1 MKKHL
6 FIIILFF
13 IPCALFAQI
22 QNALIKGIVL
32 DKNENP
38 ISNATILILGKNQGV
53 STTDSGQ
60 FSIKVPAQKAFALI
74 FTHTGFAEVQQ
85 NFFLNKGDEK
95 NITIHL
101 VEISKTLDAVII
113 TDEKER
119 NESGLIK
126 INPQNAITL
135 PTTTGGVEGLIKTL
149 VGSNNELTSQYNVRG
164 GNYDENLVYINDFE
178 IFRPYLVSN
187 GQQEGLSFIN
197 PEMVKNVH
205 FYTGG
210 FQAKYG
216 DKMSSVLDIQYKKPT
231 AFNGTVYASLLEQG
245 LFLGG
250 KIKNEKASFLL
261 GLRNK
266 TNQNLLRSQPITG
279 AYIPSASDLQSLITY
294 KFSNHFQ
301 AEFLSILS
309 SSRFSYYPESVKK
322 TSSVFSPFFTS
333 NLGLDTYFEGA
344 EKDKYYTSLFAATL
358 IHTPSKN
365 VKLKWLLSKFLDN
378 EQENYDITGAYL
390 FGDRDF
396 DQSSSTYGEIVNPLG
411 AGIYQQ
417 YARNKLTIT
426 NWNAGHRGSFENKKH
441 FFQWGTNIEITNIKD
456 VIKQFEYQ
464 DSAGYSL
471 PYNPNNLDMFSS
483 ISSTTNLQIFKYSGF
498 IQDNIHL
505 LQKGQDLNLQ
515 IGVRFHNNSL
525 NNETLISPR
534 MQMNWKPNWK
544 NDIVF
549 KTAFGVY
556 NQPPFYR

>member
-1 MKKHL
+1 MKKHV

-13 IPCALFAQI
+13 IPFALFAQI
-22 QNALIKGIVL
+22 QNALIKGVVL

-38 ISNATILILGKNQGV
+38 ISNANVVILGKTQGV
-53 STTDSGQ
+53 STSDSGT

-74 FTHTGFAEVQQ
+74 FTHTGYAEFQQ
-85 NFFLNKGDEK
+85 NFFLNNEDEK

-101 VEISKTLDAVII
+101 NEISKTLDVVII

-119 NESGLIK
+119 KENGLIK

-164 GNYDENLVYINDFE
+164 GNYDENIIYINDFE
-178 IFRPYLVSN
+178 VFRPYLVSN

-197 PEMVKNVH
+197 PEMVKNIN

-210 FQAKYG
+210 FQSKYG

-231 AFNGTVYASLLEQG
+231 SLNGSVYASLLEQG

-250 KIKNEKASFLL
+250 KIKDEKASFLL

-358 IHTPSKN
+358 IHIPSKS
-365 VKLKWLLSKFLDN
+365 VK
-378 EQENYDITGAYL
+378 
-390 FGDRDF
+390 
-396 DQSSSTYGEIVNPLG
+396 
-411 AGIYQQ
+411 
-417 YARNKLTIT
+417 
-426 NWNAGHRGSFENKKH
+426 
-441 FFQWGTNIEITNIKD
+441 
-456 VIKQFEYQ
+456 
-464 DSAGYSL
+464 
-471 PYNPNNLDMFSS
+471 
-483 ISSTTNLQIFKYSGF
+483 
-498 IQDNIHL
+498 
-505 LQKGQDLNLQ
+505 
-515 IGVRFHNNSL
+515 
-525 NNETLISPR
+525 
-534 MQMNWKPNWK
+534 
-544 NDIVF
+544 
-549 KTAFGVY
+549 
-556 NQPPFYR
+556 